1 MGFSS
6 SLLNQS
12 LWLLGCPTSQK
23 KCCKKLFIAHDGE
36 MNRTFTFTVQFLECS
51 AHLSWGC
58 FLCKDTIIPA
68 SNFWWYLTLGCCG
81 CFGTTSAE
89 LSRYSRDCVACKAEN
104 IFYLVLF
111 FFFPHV
117 LLTLEED
124 PIYPEHLDYSC
135 VIIKCKI
142 KSHQTFYSG
151 ANCLMCC
158 KLFSLATTWLYFT
171 FLLQN
176 PKDWLAKPWVDRAST
191 FTRLGNILISN

>member
-51 AHLSWGC
+51 AHLSWCC

-68 SNFWWYLTLGCCG
+68 SNFWWYLTLGCWVNKPL
-81 CFGTTSAE
+81 E
-89 LSRYSRDCVACKAEN
+89 LLAK
-104 IFYLVLF
+104 F
-111 FFFPHV
+111 FFLDEPHV

-135 VIIKCKI
+135 VITKCKI
-142 KSHQTFYSG
+142 KSYQTFYSG

-191 FTRLGNILISN
+191 FTGLGNILISN